1 MLEYKEIF
9 LKVYLFSCI
18 HLKFT
23 LAHYEKP
30 ITLAIGRTESKTG
43 LRMER
48 VGTGLDGTLFLE
60 TSNLES

>member
-1 MLEYKEIF
+1 MLEYKETF

-30 ITLAIGRTESKTG
+30 IILAIGRTESKTKS
-43 LRMER
+43 MKR
-48 VGTGLDGTLFLE
+48 VGPDGRLFLE